1 MNMKRDDQLAHLTA
15 KFAAALQKDI
25 LPCADNL
32 GVLGVRV
39 VMVVYFLPS
48 PPTMRELSRTL
59 QILTASATLVVD
71 RLVSEGYLLRTRDV
85 ADRRVVRVSL
95 TSMAISF
102 IESHLERRTA
112 TIKKA
117 LCNFEESQKDTII
130 TFLQILTDEF
140 YAKASSKLE
149 LPTESPT

>member
-1 MNMKRDDQLAHLTA
+1 MAVSRDDQLAQLTA

-39 VMVVYFLPS
+39 VMVVYFLSS
-48 PPTMRELSRTL
+48 PPTMRELSLTL

-71 RLVSEGYLLRTRDV
+71 RLVTEGYLLRTRDPV
-85 ADRRVVRVSL
+85 DRRVVRVSL
-95 TSMAISF
+95 TPMAVTF
-102 IESHLERRTA
+102 VEAHLERRTA
-112 TIKKA
+112 VIKKA

-130 TFLQILTDEF
+130 AFLQILTDEF
-140 YAKASSKLE
+140 YTKAGKIQLSL
-149 LPTESPT
+149 

>member
-1 MNMKRDDQLAHLTA
+1 MSSSRDDQLAQLTA

-39 VMVVYFLPS
+39 VMVVYFLPA

-71 RLVSEGYLLRTRDV
+71 RLVSEGYLSRARD
-85 ADRRVVRVSL
+85 ANDRRVVRVSL
-95 TSMAISF
+95 TPMAVTF
-102 IESHLERRTA
+102 IEAHLERRTA

-130 TFLQILTDEF
+130 SFLQLLTDEF
-140 YAKASSKLE
+140 YAKGSKLQ
-149 LPTESPT
+149 LPVEPTA

>member
-1 MNMKRDDQLAHLTA
+1 MSSSRDDQLAQLTA

-39 VMVVYFLPS
+39 VMVVYFLSS

-71 RLVSEGYLLRTRDV
+71 RLVAEGYLLRTRDLT
-85 ADRRVVRVSL
+85 DRRVVRVML
-95 TSMAISF
+95 TPMAVTF
-102 IESHLERRTA
+102 IEAHLQRRTA
-112 TIKKA
+112 VIKKA
-117 LCNFEESQKDTII
+117 LCNFGESEKDTII
-130 TFLQILTDEF
+130 TFLQLLTDEF
-140 YAKASSKLE
+140 YTKTSKLK
-149 LPTESPT
+149 LPMDPTA

>member
-1 MNMKRDDQLAHLTA
+1 MSNSRDDQLAQLTA

-39 VMVVYFLPS
+39 VMVVYFLSS

-71 RLVSEGYLLRTRDV
+71 RLVAEGYLLRTRDLT
-85 ADRRVVRVSL
+85 DRRVVRVML
-95 TSMAISF
+95 TPMAVTF
-102 IESHLERRTA
+102 IEAHLERRTA
-112 TIKKA
+112 VIKKA
-117 LCNFEESQKDTII
+117 LRNFGESEKDTII
-130 TFLQILTDEF
+130 TFLQLLTDEF
-140 YAKASSKLE
+140 YTKANKLK
-149 LPTESPT
+149 LPVEPTA